1 MGKGLV
7 IGLIF
12 CSSLAAQW
20 WSPPPHPTGLPS
32 QPFFIRN
39 VWYIGGAG
47 PWDLMTIDPSA
58 ERLYI
63 AHGPVV
69 QVVDVQ
75 TGTLAG
81 AIKGLSG
88 AHAIALD
95 DKGVYGY
102 ISDGPAGRVVVFD
115 RRSLQIVA
123 AIPTRPDP
131 RSLVYEPLSGLVFAV
146 HATPPAQAPPPEQGR
161 GARSNAKGQAEQK
174 SNSQSY
180 ITVIDPQSDSV
191 LGLILISGE
200 LGYAQT
206 DGAGQIYVGYS
217 DRGNH
222 TQRIAILRFSASA
235 VAAELHNRLAEAANA
250 PAPKSQASRKSA
262 DNTPTSLD
270 WTGSPGSKDIAASGL
285 HEVQLGQACGAPRG
299 FAVDGHN
306 GRLFAACDNMTL
318 EVINTATNQTVTTL
332 PIGSGVDEVGYDP
345 VHDYIFAADGAG
357 DGTLTIIG
365 RNPATDTYAIVQ
377 NLPTQQRA
385 FVMAVDPQ
393 SGRVY
398 LVTDLMG
405 ADLTR
410 PGGIGTLRLKSINGS
425 FQVIEIGN

>member
-1 MGKGLV
+1 MGKGL
-7 IGLIF
+7 IIWLMF

-47 PWDLMTIDPSA
+47 PWDLMTMDPAA

-75 TGTLAG
+75 TGSLAG
-81 AIKGLSG
+81 EIKGLSG

-115 RRSLQIVA
+115 RRSLQAVA
-123 AIPTRPDP
+123 AIPTKPDP

-146 HATPPAQAPPPEQGR
+146 HSAPPAQPPPPEQGR
-161 GARSNAKGQAEQK
+161 GARNRGKMQAGEK

-180 ITVIDPQSDSV
+180 ISVIDPQSDSV
-191 LGLILISGE
+191 LGLILISGQ

-217 DRGNH
+217 DRVNH
-222 TQRIAILRFSASA
+222 ARRNAILRFSASA
-235 VAAELHNRLAEAANA
+235 VAAELHNREADAATA
-250 PAPKSQASRKSA
+250 PAPKSQGSRKIA
-262 DNTPTSLD
+262 DNTPPSLD
-270 WTGSPGSKDIAASGL
+270 WTGGPGYRESAAGGL
-285 HEVQLGQACGAPRG
+285 HEVQLGQACGTPRG
-299 FAVDGHN
+299 FALDGHN
-306 GRLFAACDNMTL
+306 ARLFAACDNMTL
-318 EVINTATNQTVTTL
+318 EVINTATNQAVTTL

-385 FVMAVDPQ
+385 FVMAVDPE
-393 SGRVY
+393 SGKVY
-398 LVTDLMG
+398 LVTDLIG

-410 PGGIGTLRLKSINGS
+410 PGGIGTLRLKSIDGS